1 MYKFILIFLY
11 STSFFCICDI
21 IILSVFVFEIQFYYK
36 ETKNDCRR
44 TIKGL
49 KLISGNLGVH
59 REISTVTV
67 VDTPD
72 GFQWLKGNEVVITTT
87 YALEKTPN
95 SFLDFISKLLS
106 RNISALIVKSD
117 RYIKVI
123 PENAKKL
130 CDEKALPLIYCP
142 AIYAFTDIINPT
154 LSGIISKQAE
164 QLKES
169 SKIHE
174 SFLELAIN
182 DRSIHQILQTLSTL
196 IQEPTAY
203 VDTVFHKVY
212 FSENVSEDSLYLKGL
227 SYEIILNEY
236 REKYQ
241 CIDVV
246 NKEQKFGYIMLLS
259 DRSDRTYPDTD
270 SNIYKTAIEYASIV
284 IILRMQIRISN
295 RMIEEKYYSSFVGDL
310 MLNNVKTRE
319 EINTRAHLYGWNLD
333 GGGFVAIIDIN
344 NIKKYYL
351 RNLDTGTN
359 EKLQKYTDQIFDT
372 SIKYIKQAFPSTIYY
387 SQSDFIAFLI
397 TGKLPVSARKT
408 LADTF
413 SQIQH
418 SLLNAVPFTISMG
431 VGMYVDDIINIHNS
445 YQQAKQVIQTVYQIQ
460 QFNRLFFYDQIGI
473 YRLLFSISS
482 NNEAIEFC
490 DKYVKPLQQYD
501 DQHHANLIETLQS
514 IINCGWNLK
523 LASEK
528 LFLHYNSV
536 KYRFQKICDLLEID
550 LRDNSRHTEIEL
562 ALKIY
567 LIQKNQI

>member
-1 MYKFILIFLY
+1 MTVEELL
-11 STSFFCICDI
+11 
-21 IILSVFVFEIQFYYK
+21 QQP
-36 ETKNDCRR
+36 

-95 SFLDFISKLLS
+95 AFLDFISKLLS

>member
-1 MYKFILIFLY
+1 MTVEELLQ
-11 STSFFCICDI
+11 
-21 IILSVFVFEIQFYYK
+21 LP
-36 ETKNDCRR
+36 
-44 TIKGL
+44 TIKRL
-49 KLISGNLGVH
+49 KLISGNLGIH

-95 SFLDFISKLLS
+95 AFLDFISKLLS

-142 AIYAFTDIINPT
+142 AIYAFADIINPI

-196 IQEPTAY
+196 ILEPTAY

-319 EINTRAHLYGWNLD
+319 EINTRAHLYGWDLD

-351 RNLDTGTN
+351 RDLDTGTN
-359 EKLQKYTDQIFDT
+359 EKLQKYTDRIFDT

>member
-1 MYKFILIFLY
+1 MTVEELLE
-11 STSFFCICDI
+11 
-21 IILSVFVFEIQFYYK
+21 LP
-36 ETKNDCRR
+36 

-95 SFLDFISKLLS
+95 AFLDFISKLLS
-106 RNISALIVKSD
+106 RNISALIVKTD

-142 AIYAFTDIINPT
+142 AIYAFADIINPI

-319 EINTRAHLYGWNLD
+319 EINTRAHLYGWDLD

-351 RNLDTGTN
+351 RDLDTGTN
-359 EKLQKYTDQIFDT
+359 EKLQKYTDRIFDT
-372 SIKYIKQAFPSTIYY
+372 SIKCIKQAFPSTIYY

>member
-1 MYKFILIFLY
+1 MTVEELLQ
-11 STSFFCICDI
+11 
-21 IILSVFVFEIQFYYK
+21 LP
-36 ETKNDCRR
+36 

-95 SFLDFISKLLS
+95 AFLYFISKLLS

-212 FSENVSEDSLYLKGL
+212 FSENVSEDSLYLYGL

>member
-1 MYKFILIFLY
+1 MTVEELLQ
-11 STSFFCICDI
+11 
-21 IILSVFVFEIQFYYK
+21 LP
-36 ETKNDCRR
+36 

-95 SFLDFISKLLS
+95 AFLDFISKLLS

-174 SFLELAIN
+174 SFLELAKN

>member
-1 MYKFILIFLY
+1 MTVEELLQ
-11 STSFFCICDI
+11 
-21 IILSVFVFEIQFYYK
+21 LP
-36 ETKNDCRR
+36 

-95 SFLDFISKLLS
+95 AFLDFISKLLS
-106 RNISALIVKSD
+106 KNISALIVKSD

-319 EINTRAHLYGWNLD
+319 EINTRAHLYGWDLD

>member
-1 MYKFILIFLY
+1 MTVEELLE
-11 STSFFCICDI
+11 
-21 IILSVFVFEIQFYYK
+21 LP
-36 ETKNDCRR
+36 

-72 GFQWLKGNEVVITTT
+72 GFQWLKENEVVITTT

-95 SFLDFISKLLS
+95 AFLDFISKLLS

-142 AIYAFTDIINPT
+142 AIYTFADIINPT

-295 RMIEEKYYSSFVGDL
+295 RMIEEKYYSSFVDDL

-319 EINTRAHLYGWNLD
+319 EINTRAHLYGWDLD

-351 RNLDTGTN
+351 RDLDTGTN
-359 EKLQKYTDQIFDT
+359 EKLQKYTDRIFDT
-372 SIKYIKQAFPSTIYY
+372 SIKCIKQAFPSTIYY

>member
-1 MYKFILIFLY
+1 MTVEELLQ
-11 STSFFCICDI
+11 
-21 IILSVFVFEIQFYYK
+21 LP
-36 ETKNDCRR
+36 

-49 KLISGNLGVH
+49 KLISGNLGIH

-95 SFLDFISKLLS
+95 AFLDFISKLLS

-142 AIYAFTDIINPT
+142 AIYAFADIINPT
-154 LSGIISKQAE
+154 LFGIISKQAE

-319 EINTRAHLYGWNLD
+319 EINTRAHLYGWDLD

-351 RNLDTGTN
+351 RDLDTGTN
-359 EKLQKYTDQIFDT
+359 EKLQKYTDRIFDT
-372 SIKYIKQAFPSTIYY
+372 SIKCIKQAFPSTIYY

-397 TGKLPVSARKT
+397 IGKLPVSARKT
-408 LADTF
+408 LSDTF

>member
-1 MYKFILIFLY
+1 MTVEELLQ
-11 STSFFCICDI
+11 
-21 IILSVFVFEIQFYYK
+21 LP
-36 ETKNDCRR
+36 

-95 SFLDFISKLLS
+95 AFLDFISKLLS

-351 RNLDTGTN
+351 RDLDTGTN
-359 EKLQKYTDQIFDT
+359 EKLQKYTDRIFDT
-372 SIKYIKQAFPSTIYY
+372 SIKCIKQAFPSTIYY

>member
-1 MYKFILIFLY
+1 MTVEELLQ
-11 STSFFCICDI
+11 
-21 IILSVFVFEIQFYYK
+21 LP
-36 ETKNDCRR
+36 

-95 SFLDFISKLLS
+95 AFLDFISKLLS

-154 LSGIISKQAE
+154 LSEIISKQAE

>member
-1 MYKFILIFLY
+1 M
-11 STSFFCICDI
+11 
-21 IILSVFVFEIQFYYK
+21 
-36 ETKNDCRR
+36 
-44 TIKGL
+44 
-49 KLISGNLGVH
+49 
-59 REISTVTV
+59 
-67 VDTPD
+67 
-72 GFQWLKGNEVVITTT
+72 
-87 YALEKTPN
+87 
-95 SFLDFISKLLS
+95 
-106 RNISALIVKSD
+106 
-117 RYIKVI
+117 
-123 PENAKKL
+123 
-130 CDEKALPLIYCP
+130 
-142 AIYAFTDIINPT
+142 
-154 LSGIISKQAE
+154 
-164 QLKES
+164 
-169 SKIHE
+169 
-174 SFLELAIN
+174 
-182 DRSIHQILQTLSTL
+182 
-196 IQEPTAY
+196 
-203 VDTVFHKVY
+203 
-212 FSENVSEDSLYLKGL
+212 
-227 SYEIILNEY
+227 
-236 REKYQ
+236 
-241 CIDVV
+241 
-246 NKEQKFGYIMLLS
+246 
-259 DRSDRTYPDTD
+259 
-270 SNIYKTAIEYASIV
+270 
-284 IILRMQIRISN
+284 
-295 RMIEEKYYSSFVGDL
+295 
-310 MLNNVKTRE
+310 E

>member
-1 MYKFILIFLY
+1 MTVEELLQ
-11 STSFFCICDI
+11 
-21 IILSVFVFEIQFYYK
+21 LP
-36 ETKNDCRR
+36 

-95 SFLDFISKLLS
+95 AFLDFISKLLS

-319 EINTRAHLYGWNLD
+319 EINTRAHLYGWDLD

-351 RNLDTGTN
+351 RDLDTGTN
-359 EKLQKYTDQIFDT
+359 EKLQKYTDRIFDT

>member
-1 MYKFILIFLY
+1 MTVEELLQ
-11 STSFFCICDI
+11 
-21 IILSVFVFEIQFYYK
+21 LP
-36 ETKNDCRR
+36 

-95 SFLDFISKLLS
+95 AFLDFISKLLS

-236 REKYQ
+236 QEKYQ
-241 CIDVV
+241 CINVV

-536 KYRFQKICDLLEID
+536 KYRFQKICNLLEID

>member
-1 MYKFILIFLY
+1 MTVEELLQ
-11 STSFFCICDI
+11 
-21 IILSVFVFEIQFYYK
+21 LP
-36 ETKNDCRR
+36 

-95 SFLDFISKLLS
+95 AFLDFISKLLS

-142 AIYAFTDIINPT
+142 AIYTFTDIINPT

>member
-1 MYKFILIFLY
+1 MTVEELLQ
-11 STSFFCICDI
+11 
-21 IILSVFVFEIQFYYK
+21 LP
-36 ETKNDCRR
+36 

-95 SFLDFISKLLS
+95 AFLDFISKLLS

-236 REKYQ
+236 QEKYQ
-241 CIDVV
+241 CINVV

>member
-1 MYKFILIFLY
+1 MTVEELLQ
-11 STSFFCICDI
+11 
-21 IILSVFVFEIQFYYK
+21 LP
-36 ETKNDCRR
+36 

-49 KLISGNLGVH
+49 KLFSGNLGVH

-95 SFLDFISKLLS
+95 AFLDFISKLLS

>member
-1 MYKFILIFLY
+1 MTVEELLQ
-11 STSFFCICDI
+11 
-21 IILSVFVFEIQFYYK
+21 LP
-36 ETKNDCRR
+36 

-95 SFLDFISKLLS
+95 AFLDFISKLLS
-106 RNISALIVKSD
+106 KNISALIVKSD

-319 EINTRAHLYGWNLD
+319 EINTRAHLYGWDLD

-351 RNLDTGTN
+351 RDLDTGTN

>member
-1 MYKFILIFLY
+1 MTVEELLQ
-11 STSFFCICDI
+11 
-21 IILSVFVFEIQFYYK
+21 LP
-36 ETKNDCRR
+36 

-49 KLISGNLGVH
+49 KLISGNLGIH

-95 SFLDFISKLLS
+95 AFLDFISKLLS

-319 EINTRAHLYGWNLD
+319 EINTRAHLYGWDLD

-351 RNLDTGTN
+351 RDLDTGTN

>member
-1 MYKFILIFLY
+1 MTVEELLQ
-11 STSFFCICDI
+11 
-21 IILSVFVFEIQFYYK
+21 LP
-36 ETKNDCRR
+36 

-95 SFLDFISKLLS
+95 AFLDFISKLLS

-319 EINTRAHLYGWNLD
+319 EINTRAHLYGWDLD

-351 RNLDTGTN
+351 RDLDTGTN
-359 EKLQKYTDQIFDT
+359 EKLQKYTDRIFDT

-550 LRDNSRHTEIEL
+550 LRDNSKHTEIEL

>member
-1 MYKFILIFLY
+1 MTVEELLQ
-11 STSFFCICDI
+11 
-21 IILSVFVFEIQFYYK
+21 LP
-36 ETKNDCRR
+36 

-95 SFLDFISKLLS
+95 AFLDFISKLLS

-319 EINTRAHLYGWNLD
+319 EINTCAHLYGWNLD

-387 SQSDFIAFLI
+387 SQSEFIAFLI

>member
-1 MYKFILIFLY
+1 MFADRATIMIRSGKGGDGHVSFRRELYVPNGGPDGGDGGRGGDVIFEVDLGLNTLSEYRHKRKYAAQDGQEGGKRRCHGSDGADCILKVPEGTVIYEKSTGKVIADMSGDNKRQVILTGGRGGKGNMHYATATMQVPKYAQAGQPAKELEVRLELKVIADVGLVGFPNVGKSTFLSRVTNARPKIANY
-11 STSFFCICDI
+11 HFTT
-21 IILSVFVFEIQFYYK
+21 L
-36 ETKNDCRR
+36 NP
-44 TIKGL
+44 
-49 KLISGNLGVH
+49 NLGV
-59 REISTVTV
+59 
-67 VDTPD
+67 VD
-72 GFQWLKGNEVVITTT
+72 
-87 YALEKTPN
+87 
-95 SFLDFISKLLS
+95 
-106 RNISALIVKSD
+106 
-117 RYIKVI
+117 
-123 PENAKKL
+123 
-130 CDEKALPLIYCP
+130 
-142 AIYAFTDIINPT
+142 
-154 LSGIISKQAE
+154 
-164 QLKES
+164 
-169 SKIHE
+169 
-174 SFLELAIN
+174 
-182 DRSIHQILQTLSTL
+182 
-196 IQEPTAY
+196 
-203 VDTVFHKVY
+203 
-212 FSENVSEDSLYLKGL
+212 
-227 SYEIILNEY
+227 
-236 REKYQ
+236 
-241 CIDVV
+241 
-246 NKEQKFGYIMLLS
+246 
-259 DRSDRTYPDTD
+259 
-270 SNIYKTAIEYASIV
+270 
-284 IILRMQIRISN
+284 
-295 RMIEEKYYSSFVGDL
+295 
-310 MLNNVKTRE
+310 
-319 EINTRAHLYGWNLD
+319 LD

-351 RNLDTGTN
+351 RDLDTGTN
-359 EKLQKYTDQIFDT
+359 EKLQKYTDRIFDT
-372 SIKYIKQAFPSTIYY
+372 SIRCIKQAFPSTIYY

-418 SLLNAVPFTISMG
+418 SLLSAVPFTISMG

>member
-1 MYKFILIFLY
+1 MTVEELLQ
-11 STSFFCICDI
+11 
-21 IILSVFVFEIQFYYK
+21 LP
-36 ETKNDCRR
+36 

-130 CDEKALPLIYCP
+130 CDEKALPLIYCA
-142 AIYAFTDIINPT
+142 AIYAFADIINPT

-445 YQQAKQVIQTVYQIQ
+445 YQQAKQVIQTIYQIQ

>member
-1 MYKFILIFLY
+1 MTVEELLQ
-11 STSFFCICDI
+11 
-21 IILSVFVFEIQFYYK
+21 LP
-36 ETKNDCRR
+36 

-72 GFQWLKGNEVVITTT
+72 SFQWLKGNEVVITTT

-95 SFLDFISKLLS
+95 AFLDFISKLLS
-106 RNISALIVKSD
+106 KNISALIVKSD

-154 LSGIISKQAE
+154 LSGIISKQTE

>member
-1 MYKFILIFLY
+1 MTVEELLQ
-11 STSFFCICDI
+11 
-21 IILSVFVFEIQFYYK
+21 LP
-36 ETKNDCRR
+36 

-95 SFLDFISKLLS
+95 AFLDFISKLLS

-418 SLLNAVPFTISMG
+418 SLLNAIPFTISMG

>member
-1 MYKFILIFLY
+1 MTVEELLQ
-11 STSFFCICDI
+11 
-21 IILSVFVFEIQFYYK
+21 LP
-36 ETKNDCRR
+36 

-95 SFLDFISKLLS
+95 AFLDFISKLLS

-142 AIYAFTDIINPT
+142 AIYAFADTINPT

-319 EINTRAHLYGWNLD
+319 EINTRAHLYGWDLD

-351 RNLDTGTN
+351 RDLDTGTN
-359 EKLQKYTDQIFDT
+359 EKLQKYTDRIFDT
-372 SIKYIKQAFPSTIYY
+372 SIKCIKQAFPSTIYY

>member
-1 MYKFILIFLY
+1 MTVEELLQ
-11 STSFFCICDI
+11 
-21 IILSVFVFEIQFYYK
+21 LP
-36 ETKNDCRR
+36 

-95 SFLDFISKLLS
+95 AFLDFISKLLS

-236 REKYQ
+236 QEKYQ
-241 CIDVV
+241 CINVV
-246 NKEQKFGYIMLLS
+246 NKGQKFGYIMLLS

>member
-1 MYKFILIFLY
+1 MTVEELLQ
-11 STSFFCICDI
+11 
-21 IILSVFVFEIQFYYK
+21 LP
-36 ETKNDCRR
+36 

-142 AIYAFTDIINPT
+142 AIYAFVDIINPT

>member
-1 MYKFILIFLY
+1 MTVEELLQ
-11 STSFFCICDI
+11 
-21 IILSVFVFEIQFYYK
+21 LP
-36 ETKNDCRR
+36 

-95 SFLDFISKLLS
+95 AFLDFISKLLS

-174 SFLELAIN
+174 SFLELEIN

>member
-1 MYKFILIFLY
+1 MTVEELLQ
-11 STSFFCICDI
+11 
-21 IILSVFVFEIQFYYK
+21 LP
-36 ETKNDCRR
+36 

-123 PENAKKL
+123 LENAKKL

-142 AIYAFTDIINPT
+142 AIYAFADIINTT

-270 SNIYKTAIEYASIV
+270 SNIYKTSIEYASIV

-445 YQQAKQVIQTVYQIQ
+445 YQQAKQVIQTIYQIQ

-550 LRDNSRHTEIEL
+550 LRDNSKHTEIEL

>member
-1 MYKFILIFLY
+1 MTVEELLQ
-11 STSFFCICDI
+11 
-21 IILSVFVFEIQFYYK
+21 LP
-36 ETKNDCRR
+36 

-95 SFLDFISKLLS
+95 AFLDFISKLLS

-142 AIYAFTDIINPT
+142 ATYAFADIINPT

-227 SYEIILNEY
+227 SYDIILNEY

-295 RMIEEKYYSSFVGDL
+295 RMIEEKYYSSFVCDL
-310 MLNNVKTRE
+310 MLNNIKTRE
-319 EINTRAHLYGWNLD
+319 EINTRAHLYGWDLD

-351 RNLDTGTN
+351 RDLDTGTN
-359 EKLQKYTDQIFDT
+359 EKLQKYTDRIFDT
-372 SIKYIKQAFPSTIYY
+372 SIKCIKQAFPSTIYY

-418 SLLNAVPFTISMG
+418 SLLSAVPFTISMG

>member
-1 MYKFILIFLY
+1 MTVEELLQ
-11 STSFFCICDI
+11 
-21 IILSVFVFEIQFYYK
+21 LP
-36 ETKNDCRR
+36 

-95 SFLDFISKLLS
+95 AFLDFISKLLS

-142 AIYAFTDIINPT
+142 AIYAFSDIINPT

-413 SQIQH
+413 NQIQH

>member
-1 MYKFILIFLY
+1 MTVEELLQ
-11 STSFFCICDI
+11 
-21 IILSVFVFEIQFYYK
+21 LP
-36 ETKNDCRR
+36 

-95 SFLDFISKLLS
+95 AFLDFISKLLS

-142 AIYAFTDIINPT
+142 AIYSFTDIINPT

>member
-1 MYKFILIFLY
+1 MTVEELLQ
-11 STSFFCICDI
+11 
-21 IILSVFVFEIQFYYK
+21 LP
-36 ETKNDCRR
+36 

-95 SFLDFISKLLS
+95 AFIDFISKLLS

-130 CDEKALPLIYCP
+130 CDEKSLPLIYCP

-284 IILRMQIRISN
+284 IILRMQIRSRN
-295 RMIEEKYYSSFVGDL
+295 RVIEEKYYSSFVGDL

>member
-1 MYKFILIFLY
+1 MTVEELLQ
-11 STSFFCICDI
+11 
-21 IILSVFVFEIQFYYK
+21 LP
-36 ETKNDCRR
+36 

-95 SFLDFISKLLS
+95 AFLDFISKLLS

-351 RNLDTGTN
+351 RALDTGTN
-359 EKLQKYTDQIFDT
+359 EKLQKYTDRIFDT
-372 SIKYIKQAFPSTIYY
+372 SIKCIKQAFPSTIYY

-490 DKYVKPLQQYD
+490 DKYIKPLQQYD

>member
-1 MYKFILIFLY
+1 MTVEELLE
-11 STSFFCICDI
+11 
-21 IILSVFVFEIQFYYK
+21 LP
-36 ETKNDCRR
+36 

-95 SFLDFISKLLS
+95 AFLDFISKLLS

-319 EINTRAHLYGWNLD
+319 EINTRAHLYGWDLD

-351 RNLDTGTN
+351 RDLDTGTN
-359 EKLQKYTDQIFDT
+359 EKLQKYTDRIFDT
-372 SIKYIKQAFPSTIYY
+372 SIKCIKQAFPSTIYY

>member
-1 MYKFILIFLY
+1 MTVEELLE
-11 STSFFCICDI
+11 
-21 IILSVFVFEIQFYYK
+21 LP
-36 ETKNDCRR
+36 

-95 SFLDFISKLLS
+95 AFLDFISKLLS

-130 CDEKALPLIYCP
+130 CDEKALPLIYRP
-142 AIYAFTDIINPT
+142 AIYAFADIINPT

-319 EINTRAHLYGWNLD
+319 EINTRAHLYGWDLD

-351 RNLDTGTN
+351 RDLDTGTN
-359 EKLQKYTDQIFDT
+359 EKLQKYTDRIFDT
-372 SIKYIKQAFPSTIYY
+372 SIKCIKQAFPSTIYY

-473 YRLLFSISS
+473 YHLLFSISS

>member
-1 MYKFILIFLY
+1 MTVEELLQ
-11 STSFFCICDI
+11 
-21 IILSVFVFEIQFYYK
+21 LP
-36 ETKNDCRR
+36 

-95 SFLDFISKLLS
+95 AFLDFISKLLS

-236 REKYQ
+236 QEKYQ
-241 CIDVV
+241 CINVV
-246 NKEQKFGYIMLLS
+246 NKEQEFGYIMLLS